1 MQYSYSWNWNGIDEV
16 PPGVWAAIAGVG
28 IAVLLI
34 ALAFLAVFYVFESLG
49 LYTLAKRRG
58 IPTPG
63 WAWVPIGNL
72 WIMGKL
78 ADQYDEMVKGK
89 SMRFSQIL
97 LWLGVG
103 IAGVSCIVFPFAIFL
118 AFLIPI
124 AAIVLLVFYYLAL
137 YRIYQSCSPDNAV
150 VFIVLSIISVSYTHL
165 WFFLRGYFW
174 MLEYIYSLP
183 RRINKG
189 DNLID
194 QWKYRGN

>member
-89 SMRFSQIL
+89 SMKFSQIL

-103 IAGVSCIVFPFAIFL
+103 IAAVSCIVFPFAIFL
-118 AFLIPI
+118 AFLIPV
-124 AAIVLLVFYYLAL
+124 ASIVLLVFYYLAL

-150 VFIVLSIISVSYTHL
+150 VFIVLSIIFPVIMPFVL
-165 WFFLRGYFW
+165 FALRNRDTG
-174 MLEYIYSLP
+174 LP
-183 RRINKG
+183 FIP
-189 DNLID
+189 
-194 QWKYRGN
+194 GNGTAPGGTM

>member
-89 SMRFSQIL
+89 SMNFSQIL

-103 IAGVSCIVFPFAIFL
+103 IAAVSCIVFPFAIFL

-124 AAIVLLVFYYLAL
+124 ASIVLLVFYYLGL

-150 VFIVLSIISVSYTHL
+150 GGIVLSINFPVL
-165 WFFLRGYFW
+165 MPFVLFALRNRDTG
-174 MLEYIYSLP
+174 LP
-183 RRINKG
+183 FIP
-189 DNLID
+189 
-194 QWKYRGN
+194 GNGTAPGGTM

>member
-1 MQYSYSWNWNGIDEV
+1 M
-16 PPGVWAAIAGVG
+16 
-28 IAVLLI
+28 
-34 ALAFLAVFYVFESLG
+34 AVFYVFESLG

-89 SMRFSQIL
+89 SMKFSQIL
-97 LWLGVG
+97 L
-103 IAGVSCIVFPFAIFL
+103 AGSGNCWGKLHCVPFAIFL

-150 VFIVLSIISVSYTHL
+150 VFIVLSIIFPVIMPFVL
-165 WFFLRGYFW
+165 FALRNRDTG
-174 MLEYIYSLP
+174 LPYIP
-183 RRINKG
+183 GNG
-189 DNLID
+189 TAPGGNL
-194 QWKYRGN
+194 